1 MAQIESYSYN
11 KFNSFRIKAIK
22 KQNKTKKELG
32 EGRVK

>member
-1 MAQIESYSYN
+1 MAQIEPYSCN

-22 KQNKTKKELG
+22 KKKKKKELG